1 MLAEEVVVGSFLS
14 VEACVCF
21 GSHFTKCVN
30 GDVRWKDSVE
40 PIGSLFR
47 VQFLFRVKVCSH
59 FFCVH
64 PCVCSSGSGDGN
76 GLSEQETE
84 CFIDFLLHTDGVGLH
99 LPAVIGCAVIGKEEE
114 IAMHGRGGSTFDL
127 SLKKK
132 SVLLLDGRQHAK
144 VFNIVRNEVLSFS
157 SFSNHGEGDFNGNF
171 FVEFHGCAVGAHFFH
186 FFHHDALAIHFEA
199 EFSECFRDVEA
210 VDGAVDSTGCTDFR
224 SDGDGFDGAE
234 FCCEFFSVSLDFGE
248 LVSALLEV
256 LSEYFLCGGRSDD
269 CFALGDEVVAA
280 IAVLNLY
287 DIVFV
292 SESGYVFFK
301 NQFHNVNVSS

>member
-21 GSHFTKCVN
+21 GFHFSKFVN
-30 GDVRWKDSVE
+30 GNVRWKDSVE

-64 PCVCSSGSGDGN
+64 PRVCSSGSGDGN

-144 VFNIVRNEVLSFS
+144 VFNIVRNEVLGFS

-171 FVEFHGCAVGAHFFH
+171 FVEFQESLVASNFLHSLFENDKFAVY
-186 FFHHDALAIHFEA
+186 
-199 EFSECFRDVEA
+199 VE
-210 VDGAVDSTGCTDFR
+210 TQ
-224 SDGDGFDGAE
+224 
-234 FCCEFFSVSLDFGE
+234 
-248 LVSALLEV
+248 LLE
-256 LSEYFLCGGRSDD
+256 SLCD
-269 CFALGDEVVAA
+269 
-280 IAVLNLY
+280 LN
-287 DIVFV
+287 IV
-292 SESGYVFFK
+292 Y
-301 NQFHNVNVSS
+301 